1 MEEGG
6 VRINKF
12 LASCGVA
19 SRRKSEEL
27 IRHGRVTING
37 QTVTD
42 LAERV
47 QPADSVKVDG
57 KRVRPP
63 QGLTLLFYKPK
74 GYLCTREDT
83 HGRETI
89 YDLLPPKYHRLTYVG
104 RLDKESEGLLLLTSS
119 GELVE
124 TLTHPRHE
132 IEKEYHV
139 LSDRPVDR
147 DTAAKFVSGVRT
159 EEGLAFA
166 VRVEGLGKNWT
177 SIVLRQGLKR
187 QIRLMYARFDLKVK
201 KLVRVRIGE
210 LVAPQLAPGAWVE
223 LDDEGLALLMRN
235 PPSA

>member
-1 MEEGG
+1 MEKSGT
-6 VRINKF
+6 RINKF
-12 LASCGVA
+12 LASCGLA

-27 IRHGRVTING
+27 IQEGRVTING
-37 QTVTD
+37 QTVTN

-47 QPADSVKVDG
+47 ALGDSVKVDG
-57 KRVRPP
+57 RRVRPA
-63 QGLTLLFYKPK
+63 QGLTLLYYKPK
-74 GYLCTREDT
+74 GALCTREDT
-83 HGRETI
+83 HDRQTI
-89 YDLLPPKYHRLTYVG
+89 YDLLPPKYQRLTYVG

-124 TLTHPRHE
+124 TLTHPSHE

-139 LSDRPVDR
+139 LSDRPVDKE
-147 DTAAKFVSGVRT
+147 TAAKFLEGIRT

-166 VRVEGLGKNWT
+166 VRVESLGKNWT

-210 LVAPQLAPGAWVE
+210 LVAPQLAPGAWAE
-223 LDDEGLALLMRN
+223 LDAEGIELLMKN
-235 PPSA
+235 PPAS